1 MKITGWVGSMV
12 YFARVKSAI
21 RQKGVKATLALGA
34 WLIVTLLPFPVL
46 AADWA
51 SVIMYHR
58 FGESQYPHTNISID
72 QFQEHL
78 SELKSGGYSVLPL
91 GKIVAA
97 LETGESL
104 PDRTVALTI
113 DDAYL
118 SVYEKAWPLLKEA
131 GFPFTI
137 FVSTNNLDVSAPDY
151 VSWEQL
157 QEMSESGVYIG
168 HHSAGH
174 DHLPK
179 LSMES
184 LKQDLDKASA
194 RFQEK
199 LGFVPALFAYPYGEY
214 GSEIKEFVQAAGFKA
229 AFGQQSGVAY
239 AGFDPF
245 SFPRF
250 AMNENYGG
258 IGRLRLAANALPL
271 RIKDAIP
278 TDNVLQRNPP
288 AFGFSVAEKYPNL
301 HQLSCYASNQSGG
314 AVPIERIGETR
325 VEVRLLKAFPVGR
338 GRINCTLPGPE
349 GRFRWYGSLYYIPN
363 K

>member
-1 MKITGWVGSMV
+1 MTFSVRAGWK
-12 YFARVKSAI
+12 RVRSA
-21 RQKGVKATLALGA
+21 QKVVIALLSLG
-34 WLIVTLLPFPVL
+34 IVSLTSFPTI

-58 FGESQYPHTNISID
+58 FGESGYPHTNISID

-97 LETGESL
+97 LEAGESL

-137 FVSTNNLDVSAPDY
+137 FTSTDNLDVNAPDY
-151 VSWEQL
+151 VSWDQL
-157 QEMSESGVYIG
+157 REMSDGGVYIG

-174 DHLPK
+174 GHLPR
-179 LSMES
+179 LSIET
-184 LKQDLDKASA
+184 LKKDIAKASA
-194 RFQEK
+194 RFEEK

-214 GSEIKEFVQAAGFKA
+214 GSEIKKVVQEAGFKA

-239 AGFDPF
+239 AGFDQYAY
-245 SFPRF
+245 PRF

-271 RIKDAIP
+271 RVKDTMP
-278 TDNVLQRNPP
+278 TDNILQRNPP
-288 AFGFSVAEKYPNL
+288 AFGFSAAEKYPNL

-314 AVPIERIGETR
+314 AVPIERIGESR
-325 VEVRLLKAFPVGR
+325 IEVRLSKAFPAGR

-349 GRFRWYGSLYYIPN
+349 GRFRWFGSLYYIP
-363 K
+363 KK